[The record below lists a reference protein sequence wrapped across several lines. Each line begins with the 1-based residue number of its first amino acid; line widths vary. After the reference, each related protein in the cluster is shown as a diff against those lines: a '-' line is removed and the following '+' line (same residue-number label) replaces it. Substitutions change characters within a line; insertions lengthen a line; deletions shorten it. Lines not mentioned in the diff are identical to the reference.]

1 MTVKPFK
8 TWHEPL
14 SPEAKAE
21 NLRRITE
28 RHEQMLA
35 MGPHLWAMQGR
46 MDKVRYRTK
55 QSQDTDGDYRE

>member
-1 MTVKPFK
+1 MSNDGFK

-14 SPEAKAE
+14 TPEAKAE

-46 MDKVRYRTK
+46 ADKARYRVHTK
-55 QSQDTDGDYRE
+55 PSEDTNGD